1 MSDERI
7 LAITVPKWGMAMDEG
22 TVTCWHLEEG
32 AAVAAGDEV
41 LDVESTKIANAI
53 EAKSGGILRRQVAD
67 VGVTLPV
74 GALLGVIAPGDVDDD
89 AIETFV
95 SGFVAPAVDAED
107 GDSGSAP
114 QTVMAGE
121 RAIRYVVH
129 GEGGEPVILVHGF
142 GGDMNAWMFNQDAL
156 ASDRAVYSL
165 DLPGHGGSAKDV
177 GDGGLGVLVAAVD
190 AVMAETGADYTAGD
204 YLIEA
209 LCRPGIYL
217 VEGYANIMPPQA
229 NSLTGGQLLA
239 AAAFLQTLGG
249 EATIKGT
256 DVESLDRF
264 CNVAAGNV
272 AADGSGATRAAAV
285 AAAET
290 GGFESADAI
299 VAEFGCEACHNFEAP
314 TRTLG
319 PALLGVGGRLS
330 KGELYEA
337 LLDPDAT
344 IPEAQPPFLKGL
356 MKTTLTGNGFYKR
369 MTPADY
375 AMLIEWLSQK

>member
-1 MSDERI
+1 MFPAAAAWGFTLGSPPTNRSMKQFLNLALFTLGVSLVYTAVGQVLPQLENRPPPEIKAGSSIGPDE
-7 LAITVPKWGMAMDEG
+7 LSEA
-22 TVTCWHLEEG
+22 G
-32 AAVAAGDEV
+32 AAVFEANCSACHRVGEAGRGPD
-41 LDVESTKIANAI
+41 LANI
-53 EAKSGGILRRQVAD
+53 
-67 VGVTLPV
+67 
-74 GALLGVIAPGDVDDD
+74 GA
-89 AIETFV
+89 E
-95 SGFVAPAVDAED
+95 APA
-107 GDSGSAP
+107 
-114 QTVMAGE
+114 
-121 RAIRYVVH
+121 RA
-129 GEGGEPVILVHGF
+129 
-142 GGDMNAWMFNQDAL
+142 
-156 ASDRAVYSL
+156 SKRA
-165 DLPGHGGSAKDV
+165 
-177 GDGGLGVLVAAVD
+177 
-190 AVMAETGADYTAGD
+190 AETGADYTAGD